1 MSASQPPT
9 ENLSAFNSSVFKDAN
24 TESLSLSK
32 AQSLFL
38 GRTGTP
44 NSTAS
49 GTTFTGAL
57 NVNGTTTTQGLTVNS
72 GTIDMVNGSIVVN
85 GNTGVRIVGIA
96 SQNTGS
102 QNNISIGHNS
112 SSSGVYDVS
121 VGNYANCQTGTSY
134 CTAIGYSANVN
145 SSLSYATAVGSN
157 ASCSATNS
165 TALGY
170 GASASIGTSTAL
182 GSNSTAS
189 ANGATAIGYG
199 AIATGTSQIVLGR
212 ATETVY
218 CPGTAANTSLV
229 ATKNITV
236 NGCSVGQHPTLN
248 VTTGNTVLGV
258 DCGRV
263 ISTNAN
269 NNTLIGNSAGY
280 NISNGFHNT
289 HCGFNTGYAITTG
302 SSNTSLGYNSY
313 NTGNFSNSTA
323 VGESTVIGASNS
335 TAVGASSQAQAF
347 GSTAIGSGAVATLA
361 NQIMLGTAT
370 ETVYLPG
377 SAGLKSLDASAN
389 ILVAGIGIGI
399 GSNAIG
405 AANIFIGKGT
415 AGVGAGSNNTI
426 IGRNNYGATSTA
438 GTANTFLGASGGQNI
453 SGIINNATVIGANT
467 YSSTTSYDGITVLG
481 AGGGVAGVNATAIGY
496 GSQANAAGSTAIGY
510 NAVATLANSI
520 VLGTSSNTVYCHGTS
535 TTNGAL
541 QLAGGLV
548 LQSTYGTIASNMIGY
563 TISPAKTTANPLLAT
578 NGTVSNLYSFTVPL
592 GVWLLI
598 YQVYF
603 TSTNTLTVTFVNSTM
618 ALTSTGSNGF
628 QTTSGQMVRN
638 ATETFNNVAQSQSG
652 SSCVIVNT
660 TAPFTLYYNVGAIY
674 SGIGSLTAAGS
685 YSLTRIA

>member
-9 ENLSAFNSSVFKDAN
+9 ENLPAFNSSVFKDAN

-32 AQSLFL
+32 AKSLFL

-72 GTIDMVNGSIVVN
+72 GTIGMVNGSIVVN

-134 CTAIGYSANVN
+134 STAIGYSAIVN

-157 ASCSATNS
+157 ASCSAT
-165 TALGY
+165 
-170 GASASIGTSTAL
+170 
-182 GSNSTAS
+182 
-189 ANGATAIGYG
+189 
-199 AIATGTSQIVLGR
+199 
-212 ATETVY
+212 
-218 CPGTAANTSLV
+218 
-229 ATKNITV
+229 
-236 NGCSVGQHPTLN
+236 
-248 VTTGNTVLGV
+248 
-258 DCGRV
+258 
-263 ISTNAN
+263 
-269 NNTLIGNSAGY
+269 
-280 NISNGFHNT
+280 
-289 HCGFNTGYAITTG
+289 
-302 SSNTSLGYNSY
+302 
-313 NTGNFSNSTA
+313 
-323 VGESTVIGASNS
+323 NS

-370 ETVYLPG
+370 ETVYFPG
-377 SAGLKSLDASAN
+377 SASLKSLDASAN

-438 GTANTFLGASGGQNI
+438 GTANTFLGASGGQYI

-467 YSSTTSYDGITVLG
+467 YLSTTSYDGITALG
-481 AGGGVAGVNATAIGY
+481 AGCGVAGINATAVGY